1 MEKCVK
7 CGKEVEDGML
17 IRDPNDAAVLH
28 CNGCLPE
35 VEPKPERRRRRPRKA
50 KEEPMKLVMIE
61 PISVPQSAE
70 PSVSLD
76 QIRES
81 AEKVAIDCGLVP
93 PFHVTGPT
101 RMDYNRSGHG
111 YTVTL
116 TEVNGPPGKRA
127 RMGSALFQ
135 SDGKFSMW
143 TLDGVLGGS

>member
-1 MEKCVK
+1 
-7 CGKEVEDGML
+7 ML
-17 IRDPNDAAVLH
+17 TQDPNDATVLH
-28 CNGCLPE
+28 CNGCLPSPS
-35 VEPKPERRRRRPRKA
+35 PKRRRRKV
-50 KEEPMKLVMIE
+50 KEEPLKLVAIE
-61 PISVPQSAE
+61 PVSNVPAPVE
-70 PSVSLD
+70 PAVPLD